1 LLIKGENNMVNLN
14 SAHAYLPSLLD
25 INRVTPYA
33 VGFDRLFD
41 QLKTYAEHQVQS
53 SGFPPYNIRKEEE
66 KYFIDLAVAGL
77 SKKDLE
83 VEVAEGV
90 LTVRS
95 TYEGIDTNNVLHRG
109 ISFKKFTRKFTLA
122 DNVVVTG
129 AEYANGMLT
138 VALERILPEEKKPK
152 LIPIK

>member
-1 LLIKGENNMVNLN
+1 MVNLN
-14 SAHAYLPSLLD
+14 NAHSYLFD

-41 QLKTYAEHQVQS
+41 QLKNYSDHQVQS
-53 SGFPPYNIRKEEE
+53 TGFPPYNIRKEDD
-66 KYFIDLAVAGL
+66 KFYIDLALAGL

-83 VEVAEGV
+83 VEVADGV

-95 TYEGIDTNNVLHRG
+95 TYEGAESSSNVLHRG

-122 DNVVVTG
+122 DNIVVNG
-129 AEYANGMLT
+129 SEYNNGMLT
-138 VALERILPEEKKPK
+138 VELERVLPEEKKPR

>member
-1 LLIKGENNMVNLN
+1 MVNLN
-14 SAHAYLPSLLD
+14 NPHSYIPSVFD

-33 VGFDRLFD
+33 VGFDRLFE
-41 QLKTYAEHQVQS
+41 QLKNYTEHQVQS
-53 SGFPPYNIRKEEE
+53 SGFPPYNIRKEAE

-83 VEVAEGV
+83 VEIAEGV
-90 LTVRS
+90 LTIRS
-95 TYEGIDTNNVLHRG
+95 THESTDNTNLLHRG

-122 DNVVVTG
+122 DNLVVNG
-129 AEYANGMLT
+129 AEYNNGMLT
-138 VALERILPEEKKPK
+138 IELELVLPEAKKPK

>member
-1 LLIKGENNMVNLN
+1 MVNLN
-14 SAHAYLPSLLD
+14 NAHTYLPSILD

-41 QLKTYAEHQVQS
+41 QLKNYAEHQVQS
-53 SGFPPYNIRKEEE
+53 SGFPPYNIRKEED
-66 KYFIDLAVAGL
+66 KFYIDLAVAGI

-83 VEVAEGV
+83 IEVAEGV

-95 TYEGIDTNNVLHRG
+95 TYEGAENTNILHRG

-122 DNVVVTG
+122 DHIVVNG
-129 AEYANGMLT
+129 AEYNNGMLT
-138 VALERILPEEKKPK
+138 VELERVLPESKKPK
-152 LIPIK
+152 LISIK

>member
-1 LLIKGENNMVNLN
+1 MSHQIT
-14 SAHAYLPSLLD
+14 LPGLFD

-41 QLKTYAEHQVQS
+41 QLKTYSEHQVQS
-53 SGFPPYNIRKEEE
+53 TGFPPYNIRKEAD
-66 KYFIDLAVAGL
+66 KFYIDLAVAGV

-83 VEVAEGV
+83 VEYADGV

-95 TYEGIDTNNVLHRG
+95 TYEGVENSTNILHRG

-122 DNVVVTG
+122 DNIVVNG
-129 AEYANGMLT
+129 SEYNNGMLT
-138 VALERILPEEKKPK
+138 VELERVLPEEKKPR

>member
-1 LLIKGENNMVNLN
+1 MVNLN
-14 SAHAYLPSLLD
+14 NAHSYLPSILD

-41 QLKTYAEHQVQS
+41 QLKNYAEHQVQS
-53 SGFPPYNIRKEEE
+53 SGFPPYNIRKAGE
-66 KYFIDLAVAGL
+66 KYFIDLALAGL
-77 SKKDLE
+77 AKKDLE
-83 VEVAEGV
+83 VEVADGV

-95 TYEGIDTNNVLHRG
+95 TYDSAQNENILHKG

-122 DNVVVTG
+122 DNIIVNG
-129 AEYANGMLT
+129 AEYNNGMLT
-138 VALERILPEEKKPK
+138 IELELVLPEEKKPK

>member
-1 LLIKGENNMVNLN
+1 MVHPNFPTLFD
-14 SAHAYLPSLLD
+14 L
-25 INRVTPYA
+25 NRVTPYA

-41 QLKTYAEHQVQS
+41 QLKSYAEHQVQS
-53 SGFPPYNIRKEEE
+53 NGFPPYNIRKEGE

-77 SKKDLE
+77 SKDDLE
-83 VEVAEGV
+83 VEVAKGV

-95 TYEGIDTNNVLHRG
+95 THESADNNNVLHRG

-122 DNVVVTG
+122 DNLVVNG
-129 AEYANGMLT
+129 ATYNNGMLT
-138 VALERILPEEKKPK
+138 VEIELVLPEEKKPK

>member
-1 LLIKGENNMVNLN
+1 MVNLDH
-14 SAHAYLPSLLD
+14 AHAYLPKVFDL
-25 INRVTPYA
+25 NRVTPYA

-41 QLKTYAEHQVQS
+41 QLKNYAEHQVQS
-53 SGFPPYNIRKEEE
+53 SGFPPYNIRKENE
-66 KYFIDLAVAGL
+66 KYYIDLAVAGL

-83 VEVAEGV
+83 VEVADGV

-95 TYEGIDTNNVLHRG
+95 TYDGVDANNILHRG

-122 DNVVVTG
+122 DNLVVNG
-129 AEYANGMLT
+129 AEYNNGMLIIE
-138 VALERILPEEKKPK
+138 LELVLPEGKKPK